1 MTFEAMLL
9 SALTAG
15 LFGSLHCA
23 GMCGGIAS
31 ALGMSL
37 KTNSETTKSFYSALF
52 YQVGRISS
60 YAIAGFIA
68 GSFGDVLNQS
78 ELVNDIGIYTRIFSA
93 IFMVGL
99 GFFLAGLFPSFLLVE
114 KMGVPLWKKIS
125 TLSKHLLPVKHV
137 HQAYGLGLLWGWL
150 PCGLTYSILLWSLAA
165 GSGTKGALLIF
176 AFGLGTIPAMLPL
189 TLGAGHVTKLTKH
202 PVLRKVVGLLIVAA
216 GSYILIHTVM
226 MAGSRHNHSK
236 IPSKQGQEKIDHSK
250 IHHSDS
256 DPLENHGRCR
266 P

>member
-1 MTFEAMLL
+1 MNFETMLL

-37 KTNSETTKSFYSALF
+37 KTNSETTKPFYPALF
-52 YQVGRISS
+52 YQIGRISS

-78 ELVNDIGIYTRIFSA
+78 DIVKDFGMYTRMFSA

-99 GFFLAGLFPSFLLVE
+99 GFFLAGLFPYFSLVE

-125 TLSKHLLPVKHV
+125 PLSKHLLPVKHV

-165 GSGTKGALLIF
+165 GSGTEGALLMF

-189 TLGAGHVTKLTKH
+189 TLGAGYVTKLTKH
-202 PVLRKVVGLLIVAA
+202 PVLRKVVGLLIVVA

-226 MAGSRHNHSK
+226 MAGSGH
-236 IPSKQGQEKIDHSK
+236 DHSK
-250 IHHSDS
+250 MQTEQGKEEMDHSKMD
-256 DPLENHGRCR
+256 HGY
-266 P
+266 